1 MSSGTVSTNSGRRVA
16 LPLTRLGN
24 NYSIMIA
31 MRNDVGLASRMRGL
45 CLIFLHIHASRQ
57 ICDFPMFLQQHAN
70 GTVLERIWEHGV
82 RKQLTEFE
90 TEMTFQRHVWRT
102 VSSSSSGRDKQ
113 PLLRMCEEQDEGH
126 RYMVSDTKDA
136 PHEMYEELEVVY
148 SCVQFV
154 LRSSWVVQIRQSIP
168 LTKSNA
174 TVCRGVSLVQDT
186 RLLIS
191 RQIRAAFPPIVTQS
205 CSLRGGFV
213 IKPMEKSPVSDDR
226 VQDPLCAGYR
236 GEMRLESGCLDG
248 EGMTFYFRHKHCIPD
263 GLYMFSTQPA
273 QCLGSWTD
281 GPYAFSLL
289 KHDRLPHSW
298 VVRHPYVLDN
308 SFTIYLFEDLVAPTM
323 DNAGGLPGVVG
334 FLAVRDSPRPATSLC
349 TDEHEACSTWPKPC
363 LSSLVTTLTCPR
375 TCGVCNASRP
385 IVCSFPAELQ
395 GLWYDPETD
404 APTVLINRTMLTVY
418 GRPWTE
424 ETYHCIDWEFASG
437 VQASTRKGRPPKTT
451 WEAMVVN
458 GFLSGCRPRYSC
470 VRFLRRT
477 PFALY
482 LKLSETQT
490 WPLVSSPEE
499 VIDCRSFAYDRADDG
514 ALSPEQNRF
523 RDRHFRLVYSMR
535 EVARRT
541 QCHLPPEG
549 LVDLEVTFSNG
560 NRSLASLTESGP
572 SGTEFI
578 VSLSD
583 VTNSTAS
590 SASKGSPRV
599 YQCLDSTDALP
610 YSDLFLVTR
619 TANEALVLWCWVFP
633 RNRTG
638 IFYQLRADQCNRAA
652 GRRFRKDQ
660 LNPYATYT
668 TVPNFTTTKQSHPE
682 EPEPSHVEGIT
693 VTTTGNVIVQLDGP
707 SSTEVM
713 TAFEGRKTARDGK
726 RFEKE
731 FSENPGDL
739 NETTTEV
746 QELPISWV
754 IVLLLVLICVVIQIP
769 CS

>member
-1 MSSGTVSTNSGRRVA
+1 MGVGT
-16 LPLTRLGN
+16 
-24 NYSIMIA
+24 
-31 MRNDVGLASRMRGL
+31 ASRLKGL
-45 CLIFLHIHASRQ
+45 CLLVLQIHASRQ
-57 ICDFPMFLQQHAN
+57 ICDFPMFLQGHAN
-70 GTVLERIWEHGV
+70 GTLLERVWEHGV
-82 RKQLTEFE
+82 KKQLTEFE

-102 VSSSSSGRDKQ
+102 VSSSSGDTLS
-113 PLLRMCEEQDEGH
+113 LRVCVERDEGQ
-126 RYMVSDTKDA
+126 RYLVSYTKDTA
-136 PHEMYEELEVVY
+136 HETDALSEKPEVVY
-148 SCVQFV
+148 SCVQFI
-154 LRSSWVVQIRQSIP
+154 LRSSFVVQIRQSTP
-168 LTKSNA
+168 VTTPNA
-174 TVCRGVSLVQDT
+174 TICRGVPLVQDT
-186 RLLIS
+186 WFLVS
-191 RQIRAAFPPIVTQS
+191 RQMKTASPNFTQS

-213 IKPMEKSPVSDDR
+213 IKPMEKSLVTDDR
-226 VQDPLCAGYR
+226 IQDPLCAGYR

-263 GLYMFSTQPA
+263 DLYMFSTQPT

-298 VVRHPYVLDN
+298 VLRHPYVLDN
-308 SFTIYLFEDLVAPTM
+308 SFTIYLFKDLIAPTA
-323 DNAGGLPGVVG
+323 DNAGSFPGVVG
-334 FLAVRDSPRPATSLC
+334 FLAVRDSPRPASSLC

-404 APTVLINRTMLTVY
+404 TPTVLVNRTVLTFY
-418 GRPWTE
+418 SRLRTE
-424 ETYHCIDWEFASG
+424 THHCIDWEFATG
-437 VQASTRKGRPPKTT
+437 VQASRKGRPRTA
-451 WEAMVVN
+451 WEVMIVN
-458 GFLSGCRPRYSC
+458 GFLNGCRPRYSC
-470 VRFLRRT
+470 VRFLRRA

-482 LKLSETQT
+482 LKLSETQM

-499 VIDCRSFAYDRADDG
+499 VIDCRAFSYDKADDG
-514 ALSPEQNRF
+514 VSPEQNQF

-541 QCHLPPEG
+541 QCHLPEG
-549 LVDLEVTFSNG
+549 LVDLDVTFSNG
-560 NRSLASLTESGP
+560 TQGLATLLEKGP
-572 SGTEFI
+572 SGTEFL

-583 VTNSTAS
+583 VTNTTTT
-590 SASKGSPRV
+590 SKGPHV

-619 TANEALVLWCWVFP
+619 PANEPLSLWCWVFP

-668 TVPNFTTTKQSHPE
+668 TIINSTTKQTLRE
-682 EPEPSHVEGIT
+682 EQESLYVEGLA
-693 VTTTGNVIVQLDGP
+693 VTTTGYLVVQQDGP
-707 SSTEVM
+707 SPKVM
-713 TAFEGRKTARDGK
+713 TAFEGRKTVRDSNQIDEEPSGN
-726 RFEKE
+726 
-731 FSENPGDL
+731 SNL
-739 NETTTEV
+739 NQTTTDEK
-746 QELPISWV
+746 QLPISCV
-754 IVLLLVLICVVIQIP
+754 IVLLLILICAVIQMP